1 MGGGAVVVI
10 DLAEASDV
18 ARVGGKAA
26 GLARLLELGLPVPP
40 ALVVPVGEELE
51 DADAVATLLGEPLA
65 VRSSAIG
72 EDASDRS
79 AAGQYD
85 TVLGVSA
92 RDLPRAVARVRSS
105 AEGARAR
112 AYGGERELAVVIQ
125 RQVPAT
131 RAGVAFTRD
140 PVTKEAIVYLEA
152 AFGRGEAVVSGE
164 VTPDRYWIRDG
175 AVRARASGL
184 LRVLRD
190 DEAQA
195 VAAGARDAERG
206 FGTPVDIEFCFE
218 RRRLWLVQC
227 RPITTL

>member
-105 AEGARAR
+105 AAGARAR